1 MEFLDPAKLLFQWIL
16 RMAADRYDNCVGN
29 IKWIEDLVIGAS
41 GITKIIV
48 DQFCQM
54 I

>member
-16 RMAADRYDNCVGN
+16 MKSADRYDNCVGN

-41 GITKIIV
+41 GITMIIV